1 MTISFQDAILKLTH
15 FWIKKGC
22 IHLQGYDLE
31 VGAGTLHPSTALRAL
46 REKKWNVCY
55 VQSSRRPK
63 DGRYG
68 ENPNR
73 LQSHLQMQVILKPS
87 PDNLQE
93 LYLDSLREIGVD
105 IDNHDVRFVE
115 DDWEN
120 PSIGASGLG
129 YEVWLDGMEVSQF
142 TYMQQIGGIECDPI
156 PGELTYG
163 LERLMMYIQRKDNV
177 YDLSWNNDGVSY
189 GDVYLQ
195 NEQELSAY
203 ALDFADTDNLL
214 KSFSFAE
221 SECLKLV
228 ENNLPLAAYEQ
239 CLKASHILNLLE
251 ARGKIS
257 VTERALYLKRVRHLA
272 KSSMELYVKKGTGG
286 LS

>member
-1 MTISFQDAILKLTH
+1 MTQTFQDAILKLTD
-15 FWIKKGC
+15 FWIKQGC
-22 IHLQGYDLE
+22 LFLQGSDLE
-31 VGAGTLHPSTALRAL
+31 VGAGTLHTATALRAL
-46 REKKWNVCY
+46 KEKEWNVCY

-87 PDNLQE
+87 PENLQE
-93 LYLDSLREIGVD
+93 LYLESIKAIGVD
-105 IDNHDVRFVE
+105 VANHDVRFVE

-142 TYMQQIGGIECDPI
+142 TYMQQIGGIECSPI

-163 LERLMMYIQRKDNV
+163 LERLMTYIQKKDNV
-177 YDLSWNNDGVSY
+177 YDLLWNDRGVTY
-189 GDVYLQ
+189 GDIYLQ

-203 ALDFADTDNLL
+203 NIEHADTDILL
-214 KSFSFAE
+214 QHFNDAE
-221 SECLKLV
+221 SECKKLIV
-228 ENNLPLAAYEQ
+228 HKLPLAAYEQ
-239 CLKASHILNLLE
+239 CLKASHNLNLLE
-251 ARGKIS
+251 ARGKVS
-257 VTERALYLKRVRHLA
+257 VTERALYLKRVRRLA
-272 KSSMELYVKKGTGG
+272 KSCMELYVGKGD
-286 LS
+286 